1 MSERQEA
8 IERNL
13 WAAPALFVFV
23 AWVLFKADYGPVMPK
38 IAWIVYAAGWI
49 PVLGMLGRTVVQ
61 RRNPGIGAVFGCG
74 ILLITGAVFL
84 ANHG

>member
-1 MSERQEA
+1 MSERQET

-23 AWVLFKADYGPVMPK
+23 AWVLFKVDSSPVMPR
-38 IAWIVYAAGWI
+38 IAWAVYAAGWI
-49 PVLGMLGRTVVQ
+49 PVLGMLGRTAVQ

>member
-1 MSERQEA
+1 MSERQEV

-13 WAAPALFVFV
+13 WAMPALFVFV
-23 AWVLFKADYGPVMPK
+23 AWVLFKVDSGSSVQK
-38 IAWIVYAAGWI
+38 IAWLVYAVGWI
-49 PVLGMLGRTVVQ
+49 PVLGMLGRTAVQ

-74 ILLITGAVFL
+74 ILLVMGAVFW

>member
-1 MSERQEA
+1 MSERREA

-13 WAAPALFVFV
+13 WATPALFVFV
-23 AWVLFKADYGPVMPK
+23 AWALFKVDTSPLMLK
-38 IAWIVYAAGWI
+38 IAWIVYVAGWV
-49 PVLGMLGRTVVQ
+49 PVLGMLGRSIAQ

-74 ILLITGAVFL
+74 ILLITGGLFW